1 MDIGGFLSMERK
13 IYIKTVS
20 LLFILIFSSGC
31 LARKVKLKY
40 GNTSILLG
48 TFALGGAVN
57 NLFGTLVLKNSNG
70 DTVTVKSSGQ
80 FVFSLKLADAVS
92 YSVSVSSQPSMQNCI
107 LENPEGVINSADV
120 TNIKVTCTGNSYGPL
135 VSGTIVAPLSF
146 TNGVTTLAGSY
157 AAPNS
162 AGTSN
167 SGFTNSADAS
177 AVQFSGPEGIATDGT
192 NLFIGDK
199 NNNVIRKTVIAT
211 GETTTLAGSGVRG
224 ILDGTGTS
232 AKLDTPVDLTCD
244 GVYVYFSDPSNR
256 AVRKAEISTGKV
268 TTIISNN
275 SKLVTPKG
283 LIVYNN
289 KLYISEDTN
298 NAIMELD
305 LYTLSVK
312 TVLTSGISNP
322 QSMTLVGSTMY
333 ISDRNTHTIRKT
345 VIGTWTGSIF
355 AGISGNSGHI
365 DGTAT
370 SARFNSPEGITNDGN
385 YLYVTESNNCIRQI
399 DISTGTVTT
408 LAGPSTGNSSG
419 YTNSS
424 VHLNA
429 LFSSPRA
436 ITSDGSALYLADR
449 TNSAIRKIN

>member
-1 MDIGGFLSMERK
+1 
-13 IYIKTVS
+13 
-20 LLFILIFSSGC
+20 
-31 LARKVKLKY
+31 
-40 GNTSILLG
+40 
-48 TFALGGAVN
+48 
-57 NLFGTLVLKNSNG
+57 
-70 DTVTVKSSGQ
+70 
-80 FVFSLKLADAVS
+80 
-92 YSVSVSSQPSMQNCI
+92 
-107 LENPEGVINSADV
+107 
-120 TNIKVTCTGNSYGPL
+120 
-135 VSGTIVAPLSF
+135 
-146 TNGVTTLAGSY
+146 
-157 AAPNS
+157 
-162 AGTSN
+162 
-167 SGFTNSADAS
+167 
-177 AVQFSGPEGIATDGT
+177 
-192 NLFIGDK
+192 
-199 NNNVIRKTVIAT
+199 
-211 GETTTLAGSGVRG
+211 
-224 ILDGTGTS
+224 
-232 AKLDTPVDLTCD
+232 
-244 GVYVYFSDPSNR
+244 
-256 AVRKAEISTGKV
+256 
-268 TTIISNN
+268 
-275 SKLVTPKG
+275 
-283 LIVYNN
+283 YNN